1 MTLGERIL
9 LLRRRKRLTQ
19 DELAAQSGVNKM
31 TIWRLEH
38 GAIHDVK
45 GQVLGKMA
53 LALDTTADYL
63 LGLRE
68 AEQPGTQPAT
78 REPAR
83 GAQPAPKP
91 TAKRPRSR
99 KAASVGEESAS

>member
-1 MTLGERIL
+1 MTLGERTL

-38 GAIHDVK
+38 GAIQDVK
-45 GQVLGKMA
+45 GQVLAKMA
-53 LALDTTADYL
+53 LALETTTDYL

-68 AEQPGTQPAT
+68 DA
-78 REPAR
+78 EPAPR
-83 GAQPAPKP
+83 TATTQTATPPQPQ
-91 TAKRPRSR
+91 KRPRPR
-99 KAASVGEESAS
+99 KAAVA

>member
-19 DELAAQSGVNKM
+19 DELATQSGVNKM

-68 AEQPGTQPAT
+68 DAHPGAQAAT

-83 GAQPAPKP
+83 EAQPAPAP
-91 TAKRPRSR
+91 PAKRPRPR
-99 KAASVGEESAS
+99 KAAPVG

>member
-38 GAIHDVK
+38 GAINDVK
-45 GQVLGKMA
+45 GRVLGKMA

-68 AEQPGTQPAT
+68 DDQSGPQPAS
-78 REPAR
+78 REPAL
-83 GAQPAPKP
+83 GAQPAPQP
-91 TAKRPRSR
+91 PAKRPQPR
-99 KAASVGEESAS
+99 KAAPVG

>member
-38 GAIHDVK
+38 GAIQDVK

-53 LALDTTADYL
+53 LALETTADYL

-68 AEQPGTQPAT
+68 D
-78 REPAR
+78 
-83 GAQPAPKP
+83 AQPDPHTAARETAPP
-91 TAKRPRSR
+91 T
-99 KAASVGEESAS
+99 KAASVA

>member
-38 GAIHDVK
+38 GAIQDVK
-45 GQVLGKMA
+45 GQVLAHMA
-53 LALDTTADYL
+53 LALETTTDYL

-68 AEQPGTQPAT
+68 DEQPDPRTAT
-78 REPAR
+78 RQAASSATKPREDTHEI
-83 GAQPAPKP
+83 QPP
-91 TAKRPRSR
+91 AKRQRTR
-99 KAASVGEESAS
+99 KAAVA

>member
-19 DELAAQSGVNKM
+19 DALADQAGVNKM

-38 GAIHDVK
+38 GAIQDVK

-53 LALDTTADYL
+53 LALETTTDYL
-63 LGLRE
+63 LGLRDDE
-68 AEQPGTQPAT
+68 RPYPQSTTRQPP
-78 REPAR
+78 PD
-83 GAQPAPKP
+83 AQAV
-91 TAKRPRSR
+91 PRSTR
-99 KAASVGEESAS
+99 TRRAKATAGD

>member
-38 GAIHDVK
+38 AAIQDVK
-45 GQVLGKMA
+45 GQVLAKMA
-53 LALDTTADYL
+53 LALETTTDYL

-68 AEQPGTQPAT
+68 DEQPDPRTAAREDAPPPQPK
-78 REPAR
+78 R
-83 GAQPAPKP
+83 Q
-91 TAKRPRSR
+91 RPRT
-99 KAASVGEESAS
+99 AAPVA

>member
-19 DELAAQSGVNKM
+19 DELAVQSGVNKM

-38 GAIHDVK
+38 GAIQDVK
-45 GQVLGKMA
+45 GQVLARMA
-53 LALDTTADYL
+53 LALETTTDYL

-68 AEQPGTQPAT
+68 DERAAPRTATRQPAL
-78 REPAR
+78 
-83 GAQPAPKP
+83 APKRQR
-91 TAKRPRSR
+91 TR
-99 KAASVGEESAS
+99 KAAPVG

>member
-19 DELAAQSGVNKM
+19 DELATQSGVNKM

-38 GAIHDVK
+38 GAIQDVK
-45 GQVLGKMA
+45 GQVLAHMA
-53 LALDTTADYL
+53 LALETTTDYL

-68 AEQPGTQPAT
+68 DEQPDPRTATRPAT
-78 REPAR
+78 L
-83 GAQPAPKP
+83 APKP
-91 TAKRPRSR
+91 KRQRAR
-99 KAASVGEESAS
+99 KAASVA

>member
-9 LLRRRKRLTQ
+9 LLRRRKQLTQ

-38 GAIHDVK
+38 GAIQDVK

-53 LALDTTADYL
+53 LALETTADYL
-63 LGLRE
+63 LGLCE
-68 AEQPGTQPAT
+68 DEPPGPPPAL
-78 REPAR
+78 R
-83 GAQPAPKP
+83 QPAPEAP
-91 TAKRPRSR
+91 PAPRLPAKRPRPR
-99 KAASVGEESAS
+99 QAIPGG

>member
-9 LLRRRKRLTQ
+9 LLRRRKQLTQ

-38 GAIHDVK
+38 GAIQDVK

-53 LALDTTADYL
+53 LALETTADYL

-68 AEQPGTQPAT
+68 EEPPDPQTTTRQTAPGA
-78 REPAR
+78 
-83 GAQPAPKP
+83 KP
-91 TAKRPRSR
+91 TTQRPRPR
-99 KAASVGEESAS
+99 KAAPVG

>member
-19 DELAAQSGVNKM
+19 DELAAQAGVNKM

-38 GAIHDVK
+38 GAIQDVK
-45 GQVLGKMA
+45 GQVLAHMA
-53 LALDTTADYL
+53 LALETTTDYL

-68 AEQPGTQPAT
+68 DEQPDPRTAQRQTAPA
-78 REPAR
+78 P
-83 GAQPAPKP
+83 QPAPQP
-91 TAKRPRSR
+91 TAKRQRTR
-99 KAASVGEESAS
+99 QAAPVA

>member
-19 DELAAQSGVNKM
+19 DELAMQAGVNKM

-38 GAIHDVK
+38 GAIRDVK

-53 LALDTTADYL
+53 LALETTADYL

-68 AEQPGTQPAT
+68 D
-78 REPAR
+78 
-83 GAQPAPKP
+83 AQPDPHTAARETAPPPQP
-91 TAKRPRSR
+91 TRQRPR
-99 KAASVGEESAS
+99 KAASVA

>member
-19 DELAAQSGVNKM
+19 EELAAQSGVNKM

-38 GAIHDVK
+38 GAIQDVK

-53 LALDTTADYL
+53 LALETTADYL

-68 AEQPGTQPAT
+68 DEHLDPQPTT
-78 REPAR
+78 RQTAP
-83 GAQPAPKP
+83 GSKPAPQP
-91 TAKRPRSR
+91 TTHQRPR
-99 KAASVGEESAS
+99 KAAPVA